1 MAHLGRNATAQWKC
15 AEMFPRGGM
24 QTNLLRQFT
33 LGRLKGIF
41 AWLDTP
47 TRQNPAVALK
57 GIAEFANQP
66 DRLIVF

>member
-1 MAHLGRNATAQWKC
+1 
-15 AEMFPRGGM
+15 MFPRGGM